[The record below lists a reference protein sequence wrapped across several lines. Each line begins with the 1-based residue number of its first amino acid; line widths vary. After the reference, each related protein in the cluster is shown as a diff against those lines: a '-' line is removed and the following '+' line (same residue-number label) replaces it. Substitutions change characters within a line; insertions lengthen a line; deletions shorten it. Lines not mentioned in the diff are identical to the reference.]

1 MKGNKPLD
9 RNYFKKKANPK
20 AKKGPQ
26 LTECCKQDVDRNLL
40 NKNNKDDWELIE
52 DYCEEV
58 LRMNSGTETITP
70 VCCKVCG
77 RLIKYVS
84 TLNFRDWKE

>member
-1 MKGNKPLD
+1 MNKPLD
-9 RNYFKKKANPK
+9 RAYFKKKANPK

-26 LTECCKQDVDRNLL
+26 LMECCKQDVDRNIL
-40 NKNNKDDWELIE
+40 NKNNKNDWELIE

-58 LRMNSGTETITP
+58 LRMNSGTESITP
-70 VCCKVCG
+70 VCCKICG
-77 RLIKYVS
+77 RLIKYLS

>member
-9 RNYFKKKANPK
+9 RDYFKRKANPN

-26 LTECCKQDVDRNLL
+26 LTECCKQDVDRNIL
-40 NKNNKDDWELIE
+40 NKNNKNDWELIE
-52 DYCEEV
+52 DYCEET
-58 LRMNSGTETITP
+58 LQSNSGTETITP

-77 RLIKYVS
+77 RLIEYVS
-84 TLNFRDWKE
+84 TLNYKSWK

>member
-9 RNYFKKKANPK
+9 RDYFKKKANPK

-26 LTECCKQDVDRNLL
+26 LTECCKQDVDRNIV

-52 DYCEEV
+52 DHCEEV
-58 LRMNSGTETITP
+58 LQSNSGTETITP
-70 VCCKVCG
+70 VCCEVCG
-77 RLIKYVS
+77 RLIEYKS
-84 TLNFRDWKE
+84 TLNEKSWK

>member
-1 MKGNKPLD
+1 MNKPLD
-9 RNYFKKKANPK
+9 RDYFKRKANPN

-26 LTECCKQDVDRNLL
+26 LTECCKQDIDRNIL

-52 DYCEEV
+52 DHCEEV
-58 LRMNSGTETITP
+58 LRSNSGTETITP

-77 RLIKYVS
+77 RLIEYVS
-84 TLNFRDWKE
+84 TLNDKSWKK